1 MRVTIFLFAEEVRST
16 SQLLN
21 DAQKS
26 AADLEKAKRKV
37 ESERDET
44 YGALEVCKN
53 HRNSLPFLKKLTQ
66 LKVLFRCAM
75 FF

>member
-1 MRVTIFLFAEEVRST
+1 MLFLEVHVTIFLFAEEVRST

-53 HRNSLPFLKKLTQ
+53 HLKGI
-66 LKVLFRCAM
+66 
-75 FF
+75 